1 MFNYTLSNEEFT
13 DIATVTIE
21 IVCDNLIENPGEE
34 GVGPPL
40 DANPDDMTGID
51 RPTGSDEVGPP
62 GDANPDDMTGIDRP
76 TGSDEVGPPSDAN
89 PDDMTGIDRPTGSN
103 EVGPPGDA
111 NPDDMTG
118 VERPLKLED
127 DFAEGNMNEALYI
140 PVLANDTITGGEL
153 LSIFTF
159 TFVNFFNSCHPI
171 LKSVILM

>member
-40 DANPDDMTGID
+40 DANPDDMTSID
-51 RPTGSDEVGPP
+51 RPTGSD
-62 GDANPDDMTGIDRP
+62 
-76 TGSDEVGPPSDAN
+76 
-89 PDDMTGIDRPTGSN
+89 

-140 PVLANDTITGGEL
+140 SVLANDTITGGEL